1 LFNDLLKLLISDG
14 FYNDLLFIEMLLALL
29 PNARYPEIPLV
40 LAHSI
45 KTPTMKYRFM
55 VLKKRLNENLAPRT
69 SCITP
74 LYSYLRAETGFLLA
88 AW

>member
-1 LFNDLLKLLISDG
+1 
-14 FYNDLLFIEMLLALL
+14 MLLARH
-29 PNARYPEIPLV
+29 PDAIYPGILLV

-55 VLKKRLNENLAPRT
+55 VLKKILNENLA
-69 SCITP
+69 P

-88 AW
+88 AYLSNI